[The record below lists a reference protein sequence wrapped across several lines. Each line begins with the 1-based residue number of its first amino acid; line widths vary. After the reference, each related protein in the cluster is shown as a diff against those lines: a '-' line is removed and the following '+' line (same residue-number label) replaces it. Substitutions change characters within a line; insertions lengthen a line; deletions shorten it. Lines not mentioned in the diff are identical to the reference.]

1 MRSFMGVVL
10 AGAEIV
16 LSLHAVQT
24 NKTRDKRHGLRH
36 AFDLLTQH
44 KLTFFVKANQ
54 VKDVLADITPIDI
67 NSSKSFFAVLFLL
80 YAV

>member
-24 NKTRDKRHGLRH
+24 NKTRDKRRGLRH

-54 VKDVLADITPIDI
+54 VKDVLADI
-67 NSSKSFFAVLFLL
+67 NAN
-80 YAV
+80 